1 VPAIRRRVASLYGEA
16 ESGER
21 CPGDACSRYKSA
33 AEPKIDACKSCVVC
47 EGRGPVAEELDAED
61 VVEHIR
67 WLALE
72 RDGCSHMFERR
83 RLTDLEV
90 ELLLAWTEAREQYEL
105 LAKRK
110 FVRLLETIESRGL
123 C

>member
-1 VPAIRRRVASLYGEA
+1 
-16 ESGER
+16 
-21 CPGDACSRYKSA
+21 
-33 AEPKIDACKSCVVC
+33 VVC

-72 RDGCSHMFERR
+72 RDGCPHMFERR